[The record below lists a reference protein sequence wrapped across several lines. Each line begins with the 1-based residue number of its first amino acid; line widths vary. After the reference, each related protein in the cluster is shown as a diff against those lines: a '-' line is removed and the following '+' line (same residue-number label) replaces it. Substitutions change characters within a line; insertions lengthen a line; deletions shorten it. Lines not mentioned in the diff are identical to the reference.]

1 MKMRD
6 EIRRCP
12 RCGSTSFTYLEIVD
26 NHDGTELHDLL
37 ECNECG
43 CKYYLVF
50 GYERKVEA

>member
-1 MKMRD
+1 MRE

-26 NHDGTELHDLL
+26 NHDGTELHDFL
-37 ECNECG
+37 ECDKCG